1 MRALVYLCVA
11 VIVLAAGVAYA
22 GEPVAKTQ
30 VPNAVLAQ
38 MGMGGMQAV
47 SDVQGQAVRGK
58 GFVAFQTSSVWNNWG
73 HGTSTQ
79 VLVGDCCALPDLMVN
94 GVISAG
100 YSSGPRGATI
110 GGTAAFNLIKF

>member
-38 MGMGGMQAV
+38 MGMGGMQVVPDAR
-47 SDVQGQAVRGK
+47 GETIRGK
-58 GFVAFQTSSVWNNWG
+58 GFVAFQTSSVCNIWG
-73 HGTSTQ
+73 KGSSTQ
-79 VLVGDCCALPDLMVN
+79 TASGDCGCEPKLMVN

-100 YSSGPRGATI
+100 YTKSWGCTTI
-110 GGTAAFNLIKF
+110 SGTAAFNVMKF